1 MSGELEEKVKASLV
15 EGGLPC
21 ATAWEIAGESNISR
35 REMGTELNGLG
46 IRCHDCQLGAF
57 GTKKA
62 THEELAG
69 KQENPVIAEQ
79 IGTSLVDGR
88 LPCPV
93 AFKIAETLQVAPLE
107 VGDTAT
113 LQKIKVNKCQLGFF
127 P

>member
-1 MSGELEEKVKASLV
+1 MSSELGDKVNASLV

-21 ATAWEIAGESNISR
+21 ISAWKIAKESQISR
-35 REMGTELNGLG
+35 RHMGTELNGLG
-46 IRCHDCQLGAF
+46 IRCYDCQLGSF

-69 KQENPVIAEQ
+69 KEADPVIAGE
-79 IGTSLVDGR
+79 IGKSLTDGR

-93 AFKIAETLQVAPLE
+93 AFKIADTLKVAPID
-107 VGDTAT
+107 VGNTAT
-113 LQKIKVNKCQLGFF
+113 IQKIKVNKCQLGFF